1 MSTPHSQEAR
11 NVFGSSVVQRV
22 WTGLKLGHGQLQE
35 PLERGMH
42 AQHTVESET
51 LSKQGT
57 HRNSAAAQR

>member
-1 MSTPHSQEAR
+1 M
-11 NVFGSSVVQRV
+11 FGSSVVQRV